1 MTVLHAGCLLRPMT
15 EADLP
20 EVVAIEE
27 ATQPTPWSAQVFRDC
42 FSSHYDCRVVQRD
55 SAVIGFVVFSSVL
68 DEAHLLNI
76 AIAPTMQR
84 RGIAWAVLKEV
95 IPEYQARALRYL
107 YLEVRES
114 NVGARTLYEQLGFQA
129 IGQRKNYYRIHDG
142 RENAV
147 LMMLDLSAL

>member
-1 MTVLHAGCLLRPMT
+1 MTALHAGCTLRPMT

-20 EVVAIEE
+20 EVVAIED
-27 ATQPTPWSAQVFRDC
+27 ALQPTPWSAQVFRDC
-42 FSSHYDCRVVQRD
+42 FNSHYDCRVVQRD
-55 SAVIGFVVFSSVL
+55 SAVIGFVVLSSVL

-76 AIAPTMQR
+76 AVAPAMQR

-114 NVGARTLYEQLGFQA
+114 NTGARTLYEHLGFQTV
-129 IGQRKNYYRIHDG
+129 GQRKNYYRTQDG

-147 LMMLDLSAL
+147 LMMLDLSTP